1 MKKKLAGKK
10 ESCILIECQHQNT
23 SLISG
28 IWKGFLLIVKR
39 NQVEKRKEGKHWL
52 IGGTKGVANAQ

>member
-10 ESCILIECQHQNT
+10 ESCILIECQHQKT

-28 IWKGFLLIVKR
+28 IWKGFLIVKR
-39 NQVEKRKEGKHWL
+39 NQIEKEKKVN
-52 IGGTKGVANAQ
+52 IG